1 MTIFHFHDSIL
12 EASVEVRSRT
22 MKEPSLDHQW
32 ARELIATHLG
42 VALTA
47 VTDQAE
53 FTADLGADSLDLVEL
68 TMQFEN
74 ALNVSITGEES
85 ERCACVEDVLTLLD
99 SKLTGAQVTLT
110 GSGQAL

>member
-1 MTIFHFHDSIL
+1 
-12 EASVEVRSRT
+12 
-22 MKEPSLDHQW
+22 MKGSSLDHQR

-42 VALTA
+42 VPITA

-68 TMQFEN
+68 TMQFED

-85 ERCACVEDVLTLLD
+85 ERCRCVEDALSLLD
-99 SKLTGAQVTLT
+99 SKKAVHC
-110 GSGQAL
+110 